1 MATPNQVVDLRS
13 DTITR
18 PTPAMRSAM
27 AEAEVGDDVYG
38 EDSTTNA
45 LQQRVADL
53 LGKETAIFVPSG
65 SMANQTSIRA
75 HTSPGDEIICDVSSH
90 TYLYEAGAP
99 AALSGCSYAFVQG
112 DRGVFTV
119 EQVKASVKPA
129 GNHHFANTRLVLVEN
144 THNRGGGSIWPVEAM
159 AEIHQFARQA
169 GLAVHLD
176 GARLMNAC
184 VASGKPPTEYTRYV
198 DSCSICFSKGL
209 GAPVGSA
216 VAGTRAFIDRVHRF
230 RKMFGGGMRQTG
242 ILAAA
247 ALYALDHHVERLA
260 DDHAHAKRLAGAIAD
275 VAGIRLDP
283 DHVQTNIVIFD
294 LDDRLAPADRFV
306 EKLGAAGVRML
317 AIAPARVRAV
327 ASLEVDQA
335 GIDRAIDV
343 VRKVAA

>member
-1 MATPNQVVDLRS
+1 MTASNQVVDLRS

-18 PTPAMRSAM
+18 PTPAMRRAM

-53 LGKETAIFVPSG
+53 LGKEAAIFVPSG
-65 SMANQTSIRA
+65 SMANQTAIRA

-90 TYLYEAGAP
+90 SYLYEAGAP

-112 DRGVFTV
+112 DRGVFTT
-119 EQVKASVKPA
+119 EQMKASIKPA

-159 AEIHQFARQA
+159 GEVYESARQA

-184 VASGKPPTEYTRYV
+184 VATGKPATEYTRHV

-209 GAPVGSA
+209 GAPIGSA
-216 VAGTRAFIDRVHRF
+216 VAGTRTFIDRVHRF

-242 ILAAA
+242 ILTAA

-260 DDHAHAKRLAGAIAD
+260 DDHAHAKRLADAIAD

-317 AIAPARVRAV
+317 AIGPARVRAV
-327 ASLEVDQA
+327 TSLEVDQA
-335 GIDRAIDV
+335 GINRAVDV
-343 VRKVAA
+343 IRKVAA

>member
-1 MATPNQVVDLRS
+1 MTASNQVVDLRS

-18 PTPAMRSAM
+18 PTPAMRRAM
-27 AEAEVGDDVYG
+27 AEAEVGDDVFG

-53 LGKETAIFVPSG
+53 LGKEAAIFVPSG

-90 TYLYEAGAP
+90 AYLYEGGAP
-99 AALSGCSYAFVQG
+99 AAISGCSYAFVQG
-112 DRGVFTV
+112 ERGVFTV
-119 EQVKASVKPA
+119 EQVKASIKPA

-159 AEIHQFARQA
+159 AEVYQFARQA

-184 VASGKPPTEYTRYV
+184 VATGKPPTDYTRHV

-216 VAGTRAFIDRVHRF
+216 VAGTRTFIDRVHRF

-260 DDHAHAKRLAGAIAD
+260 DDHAHAKRLATAIAD
-275 VAGIRLDP
+275 VAGIRLNP

-294 LDDRLAPADRFV
+294 LDDRLAPAEHFV

-317 AIAPARVRAV
+317 AIGPARVRAV
-327 ASLEVDQA
+327 ANLEVDQA
-335 GIDRAIDV
+335 GIDRAINV
-343 VRKVAA
+343 IRKVAT